1 MARPIWKGHITFGLV
16 NIPVTLYSAEK
27 RDELHFKL
35 LDSRNKARVHY
46 ERVNEETGE
55 EVPWSEVV
63 KAFEY
68 DKGNYVL
75 VEEEDFKRA
84 APEATQAVEIQDFV
98 DREDVDYVYYD
109 KPYYLMPGKKGEKGY
124 VLLREILR
132 RTGKVGISKVV
143 IRTRQYLAALL
154 AEGDALVLELLRFD
168 QEVRKPEEFDLPQS
182 DLKEYQISEREVEM
196 GIKLVENMTSD
207 WTPEKYKDDY
217 REALMN
223 WIDEKAKKGEQ
234 FAPEAPPE
242 EERVTADVINLMDVL
257 KRSVERTE
265 KEKKAKDQGARM
277 AHTAKAKGQR
287 SKRME
292 HRAQDA

>member
-75 VEEEDFKRA
+75 IEEEDFKKA

-124 VLLREILR
+124 VLLREILL
-132 RTGKVGISKVV
+132 RTGKIGISKVV

-168 QEVRKPEEFDLPQS
+168 QEVRKPEEFDLPQG
-182 DLKEYQISEREVEM
+182 DLKDYQISEREVEM
-196 GIKLVENMTSD
+196 GIKLVENMTAD

-217 REALMN
+217 REALMK
-223 WIDEKAKKGEQ
+223 WIDEKVKKGDQ
-234 FAPEAPPE
+234 FVPQGAPEQ
-242 EERVTADVINLMDVL
+242 ERVTADVINLMDVL

-265 KEKKAKDQGARM
+265 KERKAKEQGAKT
-277 AHTAKAKGQR
+277 AHTTKGKGQK
-287 SKRME
+287 SKRAE
-292 HRAQDA
+292 RRV

>member
-168 QEVRKPEEFDLPQS
+168 QEVRKPGEFDLPQS

-217 REALMN
+217 REALMK

-234 FAPEAPPE
+234 FASEAPPE

-265 KEKKAKDQGARM
+265 REKKAKGQGAKM
-277 AHTAKAKGQR
+277 AHTAKARGQR

-292 HRAQDA
+292 HRA

>member
-143 IRTRQYLAALL
+143 IRTRQYLDALL

-168 QEVRKPEEFDLPQS
+168 QEVRKPEEFDLPQ
-182 DLKEYQISEREVEM
+182 
-196 GIKLVENMTSD
+196 
-207 WTPEKYKDDY
+207 
-217 REALMN
+217 
-223 WIDEKAKKGEQ
+223 
-234 FAPEAPPE
+234 
-242 EERVTADVINLMDVL
+242 
-257 KRSVERTE
+257 
-265 KEKKAKDQGARM
+265 
-277 AHTAKAKGQR
+277 
-287 SKRME
+287 
-292 HRAQDA
+292 